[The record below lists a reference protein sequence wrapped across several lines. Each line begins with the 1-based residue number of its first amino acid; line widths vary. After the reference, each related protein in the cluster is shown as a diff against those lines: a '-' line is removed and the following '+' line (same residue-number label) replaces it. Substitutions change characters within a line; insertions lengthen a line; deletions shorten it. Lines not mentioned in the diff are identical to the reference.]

1 MLAQAARLAIASE
14 AKTVRAGLKYLDM
27 YLLLEGAGWALQAGT
42 GPQNHLWG
50 NSSESAI
57 IAELYQVY

>member
-1 MLAQAARLAIASE
+1 MLAQAAKLAIARV
-14 AKTVRAGLKYLDM
+14 ARAARAGLKYLDM
-27 YLLLEGAGWALQAGT
+27 CLLLKGAGRALQAGT

-57 IAELYQVY
+57 IAELYQV